1 MLDVCS
7 HWHYH
12 PANLPKAPVLFG
24 SGIVSAELF
33 AFERQKLS
41 DRDNKMSR
49 RCELTGKGVMSG
61 NNVSHANNKNRR
73 RFLPNLVDVTLM
85 SEVLDQ
91 RVRFRISTQALRTV
105 EHRGGLDAFLAKAK
119 DSELSQKAKL
129 IKKQVAKA
137 QAEAAA

>member
-1 MLDVCS
+1 
-7 HWHYH
+7 
-12 PANLPKAPVLFG
+12 
-24 SGIVSAELF
+24 
-33 AFERQKLS
+33 
-41 DRDNKMSR
+41 MSR

-73 RFLPNLVDVTLM
+73 RLLPNLVDVTLM
-85 SEVLDQ
+85 SEALNQ

-119 DSELSQKAKL
+119 EGELSQKAKL